1 MRRLSLVIVFVIAGC
16 AVRPPVRSAQDPASA
31 SADTGRLAGAPPSLR
46 PGVVDYKNV
55 PPLRSGDDDGG
66 GHHHHHK

>member
-1 MRRLSLVIVFVIAGC
+1 MRCLVLILLVGC
-16 AVRPPVRSAQDPASA
+16 AVRPPPRNAQDPTSA
-31 SADTGRLAGAPPSLR
+31 SAETGRLAGAPPALR